1 MTITAP
7 RDAYESP
14 PEGSINGEAPERQP
28 DGSERMIVT
37 IARQYGSAALAVGR
51 IVADRL
57 DAALVHDELP
67 AVVATRLGITR
78 EAAEGVGSSPPR
90 FAERLLRG
98 LAAST
103 PEAMHACPPPDEIDT
118 AYVREIERV
127 VRERAD
133 FGPCVILGRAA
144 GRILQGRP
152 DHVSAFL
159 HAPLAWRTARV
170 IDSLGCSE
178 REARREIERVDTA
191 RAAYTRQRYGVEW
204 HDASQ
209 YTLALDVAACG
220 VEETADLI
228 VRAARAVSL

>member
-1 MTITAP
+1 
-7 RDAYESP
+7 
-14 PEGSINGEAPERQP
+14 
-28 DGSERMIVT
+28 MIVT

-51 IVADRL
+51 IVAEGL
-57 DAALVHDELP
+57 HAALVHDELP
-67 AVVATRLGITR
+67 AVVATRLGISR
-78 EAAEGVGSSPPR
+78 EAAEGVGSRPPR

-98 LAAST
+98 LAAAT
-103 PEAMHACPPPDEIDT
+103 PEATAACPAPDEIDT

-127 VRERAD
+127 VRERVEL
-133 FGPCVILGRAA
+133 GPCVILGRAA
-144 GRILQGRP
+144 GRILLGRP
-152 DHVSAFL
+152 DLVSVFL
-159 HAPLAWRTARV
+159 HAPVAWRTARV

-191 RAAYTRQRYGVEW
+191 RAAYTRERYGVEW